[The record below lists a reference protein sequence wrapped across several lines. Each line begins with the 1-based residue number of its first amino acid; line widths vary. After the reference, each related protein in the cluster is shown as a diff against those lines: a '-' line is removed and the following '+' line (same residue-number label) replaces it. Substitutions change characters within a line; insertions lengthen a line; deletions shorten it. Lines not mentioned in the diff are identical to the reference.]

1 MAGKDNFSNLTRTG
15 LVSCLVMM
23 AVLPSQ
29 CPVHRALGWRSHWSK
44 LDLKTY
50 CRLLVVSRGERLLV
64 GQALAANVLLSCLI
78 RANLF
83 RVIHPDQN
91 IRAFTC
97 QRADADD

>member
-29 CPVHRALGWRSHWSK
+29 CPVHRALGWCSHWLK

-50 CRLLVVSRGERLLV
+50 CRLLVVSRGDLMHLP
-64 GQALAANVLLSCLI
+64 QDLLSARGSS
-78 RANLF
+78 RAGEVLPQTSSGGSPGG
-83 RVIHPDQN
+83 RWVLGQSLS
-91 IRAFTC
+91 
-97 QRADADD
+97 